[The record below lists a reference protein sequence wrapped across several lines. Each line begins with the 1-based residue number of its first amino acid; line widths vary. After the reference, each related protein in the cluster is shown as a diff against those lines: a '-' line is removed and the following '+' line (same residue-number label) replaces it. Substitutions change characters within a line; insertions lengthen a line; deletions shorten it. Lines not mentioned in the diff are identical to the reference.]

1 RGGDRAGRR
10 GPGGVPRADGRA
22 RRGRSARGAAEG
34 PDVDPEAP
42 QALRDQVEEDV
53 SLMPLSKEQAQFYQT
68 TLEMTRKQI
77 DDLNA
82 HMEEEVEKVKER
94 LAELQTA
101 KNAAKQIYDGAC
113 KILGV
118 ENDLEKED
126 VAAE

>member
-1 RGGDRAGRR
+1 
-10 GPGGVPRADGRA
+10 
-22 RRGRSARGAAEG
+22 
-34 PDVDPEAP
+34 
-42 QALRDQVEEDV
+42 
-53 SLMPLSKEQAQFYQT
+53 MPLSKEQEQFYQT

-82 HMEEEVEKVKER
+82 QIEEELAKVKER
-94 LAELQTA
+94 LAELQNA

-113 KILGV
+113 KMLGL